1 MQRLETGVV
10 ARGAFYYRAE
20 ATSGDGNDAEWLAAL
35 DALHIALELGA
46 TDVTLIGDSALVVN
60 QINGTGRCRDERFR
74 QALTN
79 FQALGRQVGRVRARH
94 VPRHRNLAGI
104 ALQQMR
110 SGLPRPF
117 IARTGLLI

>member
-10 ARGAFYYRAE
+10 ARGTFYYRAE
-20 ATSGDGNDAEWLAAL
+20 AASGDGNDAEWLAAL

-60 QINGTGRCRDERFR
+60 QINGTGRCRDDRFCR
-74 QALTN
+74 ALSN
-79 FQALGRQVGRVRARH
+79 FQALAGKVGRVRVRQ

-110 SGLPRPF
+110 SGLPRPY
-117 IARTGLLI
+117 IARTDLVI